1 VSLRIV
7 LADDHPIVLDGLERL
22 FASEE
27 GIEVVARCVDGDE
40 AVAAVLEV
48 RPAVLVLD
56 LRMPAKDGLAVLR
69 RLREKRCD
77 TAVVVLTAGLHER
90 DMVEAVRLG
99 AKGIVLKESAAD
111 EIVRCVRVVAAG
123 GTHLRQ
129 PFLDEALACAAM
141 APADAEL
148 TDRELEIVRLL
159 GRGLRNREI
168 GNRLHITEGTV
179 KVHLHRIYEK
189 LGIDG
194 RLALLRWAEDRDLI

>member
-1 VSLRIV
+1 MSIRLV

-40 AVAAVLEV
+40 AVATVLQK
-48 RPAVLVLD
+48 RPDVLVLD

-69 RLREKRCD
+69 RLRERRCD
-77 TAVVVLTAGLHER
+77 TGVVVLTAGLHER
-90 DMVEAVRLG
+90 ELVEAVRLG
-99 AKGIVLKESAAD
+99 ARGVLLKQSAAD
-111 EIVRCVRVVAAG
+111 EIVRCVRIVAAG
-123 GTHLRQ
+123 ETHLRQ
-129 PFLDEALACAAM
+129 PFLDDALARAAM
-141 APADAEL
+141 TPADAEL
-148 TDRELEIVRLL
+148 TDRELEIVRML